1 MARKANLLSART
13 VATISE
19 PGLYPDGGNLYLC
32 ATGKQGRSWVFI
44 YKWKGK
50 RTEIG
55 LGSLQDVTLA
65 SARTK
70 AASHREMIAS
80 GQNPKY
86 RNDDK
91 AIPTFGEMADEYI
104 AAHEASWRNDKH
116 VAQWKMTL
124 QVYAAPLRSMP
135 VSEIAV
141 EDVLRVLK
149 PLWQTRPE
157 TAGRLRGRIEA
168 VLDAAKARRLRD
180 GENPAAWK
188 GNLRHLLPQRS
199 KLTRGHHAAMPYAD
213 LSKFVRRLRETDAV
227 SARALEF
234 TILTTA
240 RTSEALLAT
249 WDEIDLQIK
258 IWTVPALRMKA
269 GREHRVPLC
278 DRAVTILDEMKAL
291 GTRHLFPG
299 MTKGKPL
306 SSAAMSA
313 VLERLDL
320 PFTVHGFRSSFKDWA
335 RECTSFPNDLSE
347 AALAHVVGDKVE
359 RAYARGD
366 VLQRRRELAE
376 AWAKFCEFDETS
388 TNVVPL
394 QQASR

>member
-70 AASHREMIAS
+70 AAAHRQLIAS

-86 RNDDK
+86 RTEDK
-91 AIPTFGEMADEYI
+91 VIPTFGEMADEYI
-104 AAHEASWRNDKH
+104 AAHEQSWRNDKH
-116 VAQWKMTL
+116 IAQWKMTL
-124 QVYAAPLRSMP
+124 EVYAAPLRSMP
-135 VSEIAV
+135 VNEIAV

-157 TAGRLRGRIEA
+157 TAGRLRGRVEA
-168 VLDAAKARRLRD
+168 ILDAAKARRLRD

-213 LSKFVRRLRETDAV
+213 LSAFIRRLRETDAV

-249 WDEIDLQIK
+249 WEEMDLHAK
-258 IWTVPALRMKA
+258 IWTVPAIRMKA

-278 DRAVTILDEMKAL
+278 DRAVAILECMKAL
-291 GTRHLFPG
+291 GTHHLFPG

-313 VLERLDL
+313 VLKRLDV

-376 AWAKFCEFDETS
+376 AWAHFCEPDARKS
-388 TNVVPL
+388 NVVPL